1 MYLLIQRVVE
11 NKHSR
16 FDAALSSP
24 CLGKNDDGSSE
35 TRPIQAACSRART
48 MARPSC
54 NRGRLGAP
62 AVSITSARAD
72 IRERLL
78 AHGFTE
84 EFLGVDDP
92 PATHYHLR
100 DEASGFY
107 AEFLTPLTGSSTDR
121 KGQRKATLEIA

>member
-1 MYLLIQRVVE
+1 
-11 NKHSR
+11 
-16 FDAALSSP
+16 
-24 CLGKNDDGSSE
+24 
-35 TRPIQAACSRART
+35 
-48 MARPSC
+48 
-54 NRGRLGAP
+54 LGAP

-121 KGQRKATLEIA
+121 KGQRKATLEIAGVTTQQLRQVLFGDLSDDIRRAAAISGDRLSSETIRAACRYGLNQVFK